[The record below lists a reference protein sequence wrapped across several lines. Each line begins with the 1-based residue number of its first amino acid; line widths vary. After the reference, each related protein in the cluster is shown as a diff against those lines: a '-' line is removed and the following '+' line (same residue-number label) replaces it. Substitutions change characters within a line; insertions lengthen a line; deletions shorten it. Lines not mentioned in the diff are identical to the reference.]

1 MVSSNPI
8 FPLYSNFFFVVSANE
23 FFPGACKLIFV
34 MSANV
39 YYFPVTGCTKSGYF
53 IQCIRFV
60 RCPVTIKN
68 APILSAG

>member
-39 YYFPVTGCTKSGYF
+39 YYFPVTGCTKSGLLY
-53 IQCIRFV
+53 
-60 RCPVTIKN
+60 PVHKICS
-68 APILSAG
+68 LSSHN